1 MRILSAT
8 IALSLFLAN
17 AALAQIQ
24 VGFGGTEHNS
34 SDPIEITSDSLA
46 VNQEDG
52 TATFIGNVIAV
63 QGDLR
68 MAAAEILVVYNVDDQ
83 GNTQDVRDVI
93 GSGSVLITRGT
104 EAAEGDRA
112 VYEVAEDLLTMTGEV
127 LVTQGTGAVSGE
139 RLVVNMLT
147 GVGAVDGGR
156 VRTVLQPQDA
166 SE

>member
-1 MRILSAT
+1 M
-8 IALSLFLAN
+8 
-17 AALAQIQ
+17 
-24 VGFGGTEHNS
+24 
-34 SDPIEITSDSLA
+34 
-46 VNQEDG
+46 
-52 TATFIGNVIAV
+52 IAV

-68 MAAAEILVVYNVDDQ
+68 MAAAEILVVYNLDDQ
-83 GNTQDVRDVI
+83 GNTQDVREVI